1 MTSLVE
7 LEAQLE
13 RLRKAR
19 ASGVRR
25 VEFASGNGSSRSVE
39 YKSDD
44 ELAAAIADIERRL
57 AGLRG
62 QRVHTIKLSNSK
74 GF

>member
-1 MTSLVE
+1 MTTAAD

-13 RLRKAR
+13 KLRRAR
-19 ASGVRR
+19 ASGLRR
-25 VEFASGNGSSRSVE
+25 VEFSAGNGSQQMVE
-39 YKSDD
+39 YRCDD

-57 AGLRG
+57 ALLRG
-62 QRVHTIKLSNSK
+62 QRVHTIKLSTSK

>member
-1 MTSLVE
+1 MTTTVD
-7 LEAQLE
+7 LEAELQ

-25 VEFASGNGSSRSVE
+25 VEVTSGSGGSKSVE
-39 YKSDD
+39 YRSDD

-62 QRVHTIKLSNSK
+62 QRVHTIKLSTSK
-74 GF
+74 GY